1 MNSANREDRTA
12 AVDGAFRALRD
23 YIGQQP
29 PLRCETGDILMRQGD
44 VSDKAFLLE
53 AGSALVYAETCY
65 GTVPLAT
72 LYAPRLI
79 GEIGVLANIPRTAS
93 VRADEPA
100 LVHPVSKTVL
110 IEFAEKTPA
119 FLLAVIEQLGRQL
132 DGVNKAISL
141 YANALNA
148 LERREFDS
156 RILDDLQNP
165 TPQLREFEAAFRRF
179 ATQILDKRR
188 VHDEM
193 ASAALIQQ
201 AMLPNSSAVEAVRGS
216 LDLYAEMRPALQVG
230 GDLYDFFM
238 LDQHR
243 LAFTIGDVCGKGIP
257 ASLFMAMVVTVLR
270 IAAKQEQDVASTV
283 RRANAIICSEN
294 ASSMFATVF
303 FGILDLRTGF
313 LEYCNC
319 GHLPPQIL
327 SRRNEPRSLPGACL
341 PIGLF
346 PDQTPQARTVALN
359 TGDKLFLFTDGITEA
374 MNVSGVEFG
383 EERLEASIKAF
394 RDLPAL
400 ELVLGVISAV
410 EEFTRG
416 AEQSDDITCLTM
428 RWNAPQNLIDRQAN
442 FADLANGCGSLPTSS
457 SRPSEARAGIEKR

>member
-1 MNSANREDRTA
+1 
-12 AVDGAFRALRD
+12 L
-23 YIGQQP
+23 
-29 PLRCETGDILMRQGD
+29 ET
-44 VSDKAFLLE
+44 
-53 AGSALVYAETCY
+53 GSALVYAETSY

-72 LYAPRLI
+72 LQAPRLF

-93 VRADEPA
+93 VRVVERA
-100 LVHPVSKTVL
+100 LVHAVSKAVL
-110 IEFAEKTPA
+110 IEFAANAPA

-156 RILDDLQNP
+156 RILDDLKNP

-179 ATQILDKRR
+179 AGQILDKRR

-201 AMLPNSSAVEAVRGS
+201 AMLPHSSAIEATRGT
-216 LDLYAEMRPALQVG
+216 LDLHAEMRPALQVG

-238 LDQHR
+238 LNQDR

-270 IAAKQEQDVASTV
+270 IAAKEVQDVGSIM
-283 RRANAIICSEN
+283 RRANAILCCEN
-294 ASSMFATVF
+294 ASSMFATLF
-303 FGILDLRTGF
+303 FGILDLRTGL

-319 GHLPPQIL
+319 GHIPPVVL
-327 SRRNEPRSLPGACL
+327 SHDTDLRRLPGSGL

-346 PDQTPQARTVALN
+346 PDQTQQVHAVALVPE
-359 TGDKLFLFTDGITEA
+359 DRLFLFTDGITEA
-374 MNVSGVEFG
+374 MSVSGVEFG
-383 EERLEASIKAF
+383 EDRLEASITAL
-394 RDLPAL
+394 RALPAS

-410 EEFTRG
+410 KEFTHG
-416 AEQSDDITCLTM
+416 AEQSDDITCLAI
-428 RWNAPQNLIDRQAN
+428 RWDGP
-442 FADLANGCGSLPTSS
+442 
-457 SRPSEARAGIEKR
+457 